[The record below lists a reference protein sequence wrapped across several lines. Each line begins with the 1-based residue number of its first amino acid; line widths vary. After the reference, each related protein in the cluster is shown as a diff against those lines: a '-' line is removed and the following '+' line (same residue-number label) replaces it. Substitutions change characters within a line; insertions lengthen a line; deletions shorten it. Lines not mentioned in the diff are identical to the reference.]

1 MGTLNFAGG
10 ASLSG
15 SGSNLTST
23 SGVDFSGNLNFG
35 GNWTDA
41 PVGTTIKTGHW
52 STGYGTASGLITS
65 SGSLADIGMTG
76 TNANGFGITSNGAEL
91 TFNKISNKSH
101 LLITIHFPT
110 YVSNTGDLG
119 CGLAAYAMHDGSNWV
134 RIDSTAS
141 HGPWDYWGALGY
153 GSNAAGTINYTF
165 STSTLASARSSFLAK
180 TGDVKIKFQGR
191 SHNTNTTIYFLTYGA
206 SNPKEG
212 TIQVQEVIA
221 E

>member
-10 ASLSG
+10 AALSG
-15 SGSNLTST
+15 NGTNLTST
-23 SGVDFSGNLNFG
+23 SGLDFG

-41 PVGTTIKTGHW
+41 PIGTIIKTGHW
-52 STGYGTASGLITS
+52 STGYGTASGLITAVT
-65 SGSLADIGMTG
+65 SLADIGLTG

-110 YVSNTGDLG
+110 YIAASTDLG
-119 CGLAAYAMHDGSNWV
+119 CSVVAYAMHDGTNWV
-134 RIDSTAS
+134 RIDSTPS
-141 HGPWDYWGALGY
+141 HGPWDYWGTLGY
-153 GSNAAGTINYTF
+153 GGNAAGTINYTF

-180 TGDVKIKFQGR
+180 TGDVKIKFMGR
-191 SHNTNTTIYFLTYGA
+191 AHTTNVTAYFLTYGS